1 MNERPD
7 AVFVAVRS
15 EQDDPGLRPR
25 DGEFNPASSLL
36 EMLIG
41 ENAEA
46 QLFGVELESPILVPH
61 RNPQEFDSL
70 NHVSQECQHAANRNQ
85 LPTIKSRETAVI
97 AFITSPLWKST
108 PTSPIPSCE
117 TWLRTA
123 GRLLHFWCTCSSIGR
138 PLGRIDHPLQLV
150 TRPSLC

>member
-85 LPTIKSRETAVI
+85 LPTIKSRNRCYSIHYQSLVEIDPYVTDTLMRDLVAHSRSAA
-97 AFITSPLWKST
+97 AF
-108 PTSPIPSCE
+108 
-117 TWLRTA
+117 
-123 GRLLHFWCTCSSIGR
+123 
-138 PLGRIDHPLQLV
+138 LV
-150 TRPSLC
+150 YL